1 MLLVLGPK
9 TTHEDRRVHERAGAA
24 DVDAVAELFDQVHD
38 DVERALVPLLVG
50 LAEREELLLRVVVDF
65 VRRQHLR
72 PSLAELHWAWDVPL
86 LRRLLDVAREV
97 APVDVVEV
105 RLLVVGDQV
114 GGWRVERLPWRW
126 WWWRRPFPRWWWH
139 RLFRFGLLGV
149 RQRALRR
156 GPRR

>member
-9 TTHEDRRVHERAGAA
+9 TTPEDRRVHERAGAA

-114 GGWRVERLPWRW
+114 GGWRVERRRRGR
-126 WWWRRPFPRWWWH
+126 RRPPAPQSLGPKGQPREEPA
-139 RLFRFGLLGV
+139 
-149 RQRALRR
+149 RAVGR
-156 GPRR
+156 GELIS